1 MQKVALQGAGYEGRN
16 EREGSVGTKRV
27 NENEIRL
34 RWRPFPEE
42 KPKQARNCIVSISC
56 DGTEYTASSWWDSKE
71 KQFEDYWDRVITAWA
86 YMPRPYKK
94 KNL

>member
-1 MQKVALQGAGYEGRN
+1 MAVQRTG
-16 EREGSVGTKRV
+16 REGNLRRDGRVGMKKCK
-27 NENEIRL
+27 NEIRL
-34 RWRPFPEE
+34 RWRPFPEK

-71 KQFEDYWDRVITAWA
+71 KQFEDYWDSVITAWA

-94 KNL
+94 EKL

>member
-1 MQKVALQGAGYEGRN
+1 MAVQRTG
-16 EREGSVGTKRV
+16 REGNLRRDGRVGMKKRK
-27 NENEIRL
+27 NEIKL

-56 DGTEYTASSWWDSKE
+56 DGTEYTTSSWWDSRE
-71 KQFEDYWDRVITAWA
+71 KQFEDYWDSVITAWA

-94 KNL
+94 EKL

>member
-1 MQKVALQGAGYEGRN
+1 MAVQRTG
-16 EREGSVGTKRV
+16 REGNLRRDGRVGMKKRK
-27 NENEIRL
+27 NEIRL

-56 DGTEYTASSWWDSKE
+56 DGTEYTTSSWWDSRE
-71 KQFEDYWDRVITAWA
+71 KQFEDYWDSVITAWA

-94 KNL
+94 KKL

>member
-1 MQKVALQGAGYEGRN
+1 MVVQRAGYKGRN

-34 RWRPFPEE
+34 KWRPFPEK

-56 DGTEYTASSWWDSKE
+56 NGTEYTTSSWWDSKE
-71 KQFEDYWDRVITAWA
+71 EQFSDYFDNVITAWA
-86 YMPRPYKK
+86 YMLRPYKK
-94 KNL
+94 EKL